1 MSKEGF
7 WDSPDQQPEILK
19 ERAVLSE
26 TLEKFKRLS
35 GELEDVTI
43 LFDLALEEED
53 QQELDEIAESIAF
66 SFPAISSSSC

>member
-7 WDSPDQQPEILK
+7 WDSPDQQREILK

-35 GELEDVTI
+35 SELEDVAI
-43 LFDLALEEED
+43 LFDLAIEEED
-53 QQELDEIAESIAF
+53 QQELDEIAGKLKAIDS
-66 SFPAISSSSC
+66 AISSSSC